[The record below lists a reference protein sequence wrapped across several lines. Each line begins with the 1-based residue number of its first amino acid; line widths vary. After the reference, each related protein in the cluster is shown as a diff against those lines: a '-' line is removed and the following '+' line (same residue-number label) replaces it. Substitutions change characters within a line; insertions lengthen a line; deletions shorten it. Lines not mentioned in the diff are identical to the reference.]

1 MPTIVRLTLDASQF
15 RGAAAG
21 AAFAR
26 LEDILARYQAR
37 KIQVVLALGRFPA
50 GDPDVEDWRQTIRA
64 IAEGSHGRVAGYQVG
79 EVQAGADPDV
89 SRYVYLLKLAAV
101 QLQSADTGAMIIQGS
116 ISPRDADWQARVF
129 AAGTGPYIDGVALAG
144 PAADDNAAFRSAVQG
159 MVTLIEREKPAVTV
173 LLGPIRLPA
182 DPGDATTRF
191 VDAVVPTLGTSV
203 HVSAFTADAA
213 PLRAAFAAAARLAD
227 LLDSDLVTL
236 DENAAGLRMLQGLSD
251 VTAAIPHRLI
261 YSLTRFETYL
271 VTWGAPGGAS
281 IELEID
287 DRQRDDRDGPRS
299 GHRVDPIACSH
310 RCAGT
315 QTSPDAGGY
324 QPPSGG

>member
-1 MPTIVRLTLDASQF
+1 MTARAWLAVALAWVVLLPIQAQGATLRGIAVDQAFNDELLPADLPGSVPTIVRLTLDASQF

-144 PAADDNAAFRSAVQG
+144 PAADDNAAFRSAVTG
-159 MVTLIEREKPAVTV
+159 N
-173 LLGPIRLPA
+173 
-182 DPGDATTRF
+182 GD
-191 VDAVVPTLGTSV
+191 VD
-203 HVSAFTADAA
+203 
-213 PLRAAFAAAARLAD
+213 RAGEAG
-227 LLDSDLVTL
+227 SD
-236 DENAAGLRMLQGLSD
+236 
-251 VTAAIPHRLI
+251 
-261 YSLTRFETYL
+261 
-271 VTWGAPGGAS
+271 GAPRSNPSARGSRRRDHAFCRRRGPYTRNECA
-281 IELEID
+281 
-287 DRQRDDRDGPRS
+287 RQ
-299 GHRVDPIACSH
+299 
-310 RCAGT
+310 
-315 QTSPDAGGY
+315 
-324 QPPSGG
+324 